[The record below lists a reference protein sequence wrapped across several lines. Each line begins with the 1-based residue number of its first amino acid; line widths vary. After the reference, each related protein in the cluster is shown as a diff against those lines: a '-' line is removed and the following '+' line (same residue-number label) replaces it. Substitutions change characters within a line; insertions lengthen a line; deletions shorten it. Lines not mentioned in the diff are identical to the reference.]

1 MKRIGVMVLLVAAA
15 AGCSHSRTQA
25 TWKLVRVID
34 GDTLIAESTCCQAWE
49 RVRLLCIDAPERGE
63 PGFAESREHLA
74 RLIAG
79 ESFRLEHDPAHDQR
93 DRWGRRL
100 AYLLI
105 DTRNINAEMIAAGH
119 ARLYLDYGGPSSSY
133 SKAMLANSH

>member
-1 MKRIGVMVLLVAAA
+1 
-15 AGCSHSRTQA
+15 
-25 TWKLVRVID
+25 VRAVD
-34 GDTLIAESTCCQAWE
+34 GDTIVAESLCCESWE

-63 PGFAESREHLA
+63 PGFAESRDHLA

-79 ESFRLEHDPAHDQR
+79 EIFRLEHDPAHQTR

-119 ARLYLDYGGPSSSY
+119 ACLYLDYGGPSEPY
-133 SKAMLANSH
+133 SNAMPANSH